1 MEIILEIL
9 FALFGGLLQALFEI
23 LAQAVFEVAAEIGL
37 RGLVEPLRRSRPIN
51 PFLAGVGYL
60 LYGAIA
66 GGLSLLIPKMFTAPL
81 WLRVLNLVVTPV
93 ACGFIM
99 AKLGQVRQRR
109 GEKTIRIDRFL
120 YGYLFALAMAIVRF
134 VWR

>member
-1 MEIILEIL
+1 MEIIFEIL
-9 FALFGGLLQALFEI
+9 FAIFGALLQALFEV
-23 LAQAVFEVAAEIGL
+23 LAQAVFEVAAEVGL
-37 RGLVEPLRRSRPIN
+37 RGLIEPFRRSSPIN

-66 GGLSLLIPKMFTAPL
+66 GGFSLLIPRMFVVPW
-81 WLRVLNLVVTPV
+81 WLRLLNLVVTPV

-99 AKLGQVRQRR
+99 AKLGQIRERR

-120 YGYLFALAMAIVRF
+120 YGYLFALSMAVVRF
-134 VWR
+134 IWR

>member
-9 FALFGGLLQALFEI
+9 FAIFGALLQALFEI
-23 LAQAVFEVAAEIGL
+23 LAQAFFEVAAEIGL
-37 RGLVEPLRRSRPIN
+37 RGLVEPFRRSKPIN

-60 LYGAIA
+60 LYGGIA
-66 GGLSLLIPKMFTAPL
+66 GGLSLLLPRMFVVPWWVRL
-81 WLRVLNLVVTPV
+81 LNLVVTPV

-99 AKLGQVRQRR
+99 AKLGQIREQR

-120 YGYLFALAMAIVRF
+120 YGYLFALAMAVVRF
-134 VWR
+134 IWR